1 MAKSSPV
8 KTTLTIALL
17 LSCVV
22 AASILPAPI
31 ESAANLQTQNRK
43 EIYHEGWIDL
53 NKNGRMDL
61 YENPKAPIDQRVNDL
76 LSRMNVDEKTCQ
88 TATLY
93 GVGRGRA
100 NQKAPLEDELP
111 TPEWKTSKLWKDGI
125 ANIDEHLNGIG
136 PNGKSVYATDIT
148 KHV

>member
-1 MAKSSPV
+1 V

-17 LSCVV
+17 LLCVV
-22 AASILPAPI
+22 AVGILPASS
-31 ESAANLQTQNRK
+31 ESATNLQTQNRK

-76 LSRMNVDEKTCQ
+76 LSQMNVDEKTCQ

-93 GVGRGRA
+93 
-100 NQKAPLEDELP
+100 
-111 TPEWKTSKLWKDGI
+111 
-125 ANIDEHLNGIG
+125 
-136 PNGKSVYATDIT
+136 
-148 KHV
+148 